1 MNDSPAAQAWRSM
14 RELLT
19 TGVGHQQIVRASNE
33 AGVSPGLLKM
43 SMHLSR
49 DEPLAMRELA
59 RRFSVDASY
68 ITSVV
73 DGLEQAGIAERRPHP
88 SDRRI
93 KTVVLTERG
102 ADVLARVEAVISQ
115 PPPAFDVLSPD
126 EQAQLRDLLGRVLTA
141 TRAETTQAETMSSES
156 MPSQP
161 SQSSEAVDPAS
172 GVLADR

>member
-1 MNDSPAAQAWRSM
+1 M

-19 TGVGHQQIVRASNE
+19 TGVGHQQIHRASSE

-43 SMHLSR
+43 SMLLSR

-102 ADVLARVEAVISQ
+102 ADVLARVEAVIGR
-115 PPPAFDVLSPD
+115 PPPSFDVLSPE
-126 EQAQLRDLLGRVLTA
+126 EQVQLRDLLGRVLEA
-141 TRAETTQAETMSSES
+141 TRAETAPAEPAQAET
-156 MPSQP
+156 
-161 SQSSEAVDPAS
+161 
-172 GVLADR
+172 ADA